1 MNGFVKLSMDAY
13 VSDLHLK
20 IEVYNVVRDMVD
32 DVETWDA
39 ENRLRKTQNNLSST
53 QKLNDVIIS
62 SMKRL
67 QEKNAAMG
75 LELSKLKLKASGT
88 RESFVRDIG
97 SFLSE
102 NKQMKKLKDKINDLE
117 AKLQHM
123 SLYGYDNESDAA
135 QEVTSSELSP
145 ESESIAETGTT
156 QAAEI
161 NSGASQA
168 VETLKKEQQMF
179 LYDLDDEFL
188 MNVFSY
194 LETVEVLH
202 CAQMNKYMVKKVYIL
217 FEIESTMVQPEWS
230 IRPDQKALQL
240 EAAQQQPQT
249 QMTQGSTNASGQASV
264 NKPSGSAP
272 ASNNNTAASSSV
284 ASPSSAVATPSF
296 AVAPEPIQMSKE
308 VVDALTKK
316 LTPDEMKAVLA
327 PSERLRK
334 QNTQLNAL
342 LAEREDIIALK
353 ENAESVRDF
362 MIEKLKAAEMEIKK
376 LMGET
381 QSLKKQ
387 AASDQD
393 IIGYLDL
400 QVGELEAQRT
410 ELGTRCQQLQASL
423 DLQIGSH
430 SHREHTLTTELNDY
444 KLKYEKLDVNFKTQK
459 KVLIKEVKQ
468 LRSQVDTLTTE
479 RNLQTNQ
486 FRLLREALALGG
498 GNATK

>member
-75 LELSKLKLKASGT
+75 MELKKLKLKASGT
-88 RESFVRDIG
+88 RESFVKDIG

-135 QEVTSSELSP
+135 QEVTSSEPSP
-145 ESESIAETGTT
+145 ESESIAETGAM
-156 QAAEI
+156 QAAENN
-161 NSGASQA
+161 NSASQA
-168 VETLKKEQQMF
+168 VEVSKKEQQMF

-194 LETVEVLH
+194 LETVEVIH
-202 CAQMNKYMVKKVYIL
+202 CAQMNKYMLKKVYIL

-230 IRPDQKALQL
+230 IRPDQKVLQL
-240 EAAQQQPQT
+240 EAAQQQPQST
-249 QMTQGSTNASGQASV
+249 HMTQGSTNASGQASV
-264 NKPSGSAP
+264 SKPSVSAP

-284 ASPSSAVATPSF
+284 PSPSSAVATPSF

-316 LTPDEMKAVLA
+316 LT
-327 PSERLRK
+327 RK
-334 QNTQLNAL
+334 PLDSCL
-342 LAEREDIIALK
+342 LI
-353 ENAESVRDF
+353 
-362 MIEKLKAAEMEIKK
+362 
-376 LMGET
+376 
-381 QSLKKQ
+381 
-387 AASDQD
+387 
-393 IIGYLDL
+393 
-400 QVGELEAQRT
+400 
-410 ELGTRCQQLQASL
+410 
-423 DLQIGSH
+423 
-430 SHREHTLTTELNDY
+430 
-444 KLKYEKLDVNFKTQK
+444 
-459 KVLIKEVKQ
+459 VK
-468 LRSQVDTLTTE
+468 SS
-479 RNLQTNQ
+479 
-486 FRLLREALALGG
+486 
-498 GNATK
+498 